1 MSEHKKK
8 LTVCKVENL
17 IDLEVGFV
25 TNQYCSQCDRVCV
38 LSRRWCRLQ
47 FASNTN
53 RVLKEPG
60 ASFMQHSLGW
70 MFTNSALLCMQSCG
84 SDPFIDF
91 SSRMRVYVCVWD
103 GVENKCMPTSRY
115 WPKEDWGGGR
125 EGKGRS
131 CFGIGR
137 SLRLCVRTAR
147 KDRDAGSAAHRLFC
161 WKLGDVF
168 RHQRCDVEASSLVA
182 QFGWHQI
189 LAQHLFSPTNTSES
203 ISVSGGLNA
212 TNILDGGTS
221 KYVFI
226 PEYTV

>member
-1 MSEHKKK
+1 MTCQNIKK

-53 RVLKEPG
+53 HVLKEPG

-84 SDPFIDF
+84 SDPLIDF
-91 SSRMRVYVCVWD
+91 SSRMRVYVCVRD

-115 WPKEDWGGGR
+115 WPREDWGVGR
-125 EGKGRS
+125 GKDGAALGLAAPWDYACGLHVKIEMLGVQHTGCFAESWVTYFVINVATLKQVHSSRS
-131 CFGIGR
+131 
-137 SLRLCVRTAR
+137 S
-147 KDRDAGSAAHRLFC
+147 
-161 WKLGDVF
+161 GDTKF
-168 RHQRCDVEASSLVA
+168 
-182 QFGWHQI
+182 
-189 LAQHLFSPTNTSES
+189 
-203 ISVSGGLNA
+203 
-212 TNILDGGTS
+212 
-221 KYVFI
+221 
-226 PEYTV
+226 